1 MLGEVLANQINA
13 VIIPRQL
20 RESEQEI
27 HANLLAKQGS
37 IRKLNR
43 LQLEQGQLNEILKD
57 ALNNPLDAK
66 HQLLMNG
73 AERSAEFIKNLLMR
87 IS

>member
-1 MLGEVLANQINA
+1 
-13 VIIPRQL
+13 
-20 RESEQEI
+20 
-27 HANLLAKQGS
+27 
-37 IRKLNR
+37 
-43 LQLEQGQLNEILKD
+43 LEQGQLNEILKD